1 MILICTGQ
9 ISGQEALN
17 EEEDIK
23 CVLLFQTT
31 VLQPV
36 TTYATNDSN
45 YRHKAEAQEV
55 IGETER
61 NPALRR
67 SNALL
72 SVQYRPRGQKQEPG
86 VSPEQVAWWA
96 SWSC

>member
-1 MILICTGQ
+1 MPQMTATI
-9 ISGQEALN
+9 
-17 EEEDIK
+17 
-23 CVLLFQTT
+23 
-31 VLQPV
+31 V
-36 TTYATNDSN
+36 T
-45 YRHKAEAQEV
+45 KQKLQEV

-72 SVQYRPRGQKQEPG
+72 SQFNTDQGVRSLEPG